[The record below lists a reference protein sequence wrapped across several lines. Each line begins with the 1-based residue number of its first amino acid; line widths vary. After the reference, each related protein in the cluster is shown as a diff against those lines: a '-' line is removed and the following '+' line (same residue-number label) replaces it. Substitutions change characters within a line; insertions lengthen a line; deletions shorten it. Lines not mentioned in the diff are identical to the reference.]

1 MDHRAGWIGK
11 EQTIA
16 AITADAAAIAAIKSF
31 LAEAGARGAVRV
43 ELASSGCCDAALAL
57 RVDAARESDHVEEVD
72 GLTFVIDRET
82 LEIVGEVRISHADER
97 GRKGFVVTSSN
108 PVSEWDGFAPT
119 GITT

>member
-43 ELASSGCCDAALAL
+43 ELASSGCCDASLAL
-57 RVDAARESDHVEEVD
+57 RVDTARESDHLEEID
-72 GLTFVIDRET
+72 GVTFVIDRET
-82 LEIVGEVRISHADER
+82 LEIVGEVRISHADGE
-97 GRKGFVVTSSN
+97 RKGFVVTSSN
-108 PVSEWDGFAPT
+108 PISEWDGFAPT